1 MKTLNMMS
9 ASIGRF
15 KIPETAPLLI
25 ILIMLWPVATR
36 LISNGDA
43 TAGYLDPSI
52 WLLVLMS
59 VICFLALVGLC
70 WWLLD
75 RIWGS
80 LDLPNLKDLVLQ
92 FKDLQLC
99 YQLGFFWASFALLLL
114 AAVGC
119 LTAIC

>member
-1 MKTLNMMS
+1 MKTLNIVS
-9 ASIGRF
+9 ASIRRF
-15 KIPETAPLLI
+15 KVPEIVLLLVT
-25 ILIMLWPVATR
+25 LIMLWPVAAR

-43 TAGYLDPSI
+43 TAGYVDPSI

-75 RIWGS
+75 RLWES
-80 LDLPNLKDLVLQ
+80 LELPDLKNLVLQ
-92 FKDLQLC
+92 FKNLQLW